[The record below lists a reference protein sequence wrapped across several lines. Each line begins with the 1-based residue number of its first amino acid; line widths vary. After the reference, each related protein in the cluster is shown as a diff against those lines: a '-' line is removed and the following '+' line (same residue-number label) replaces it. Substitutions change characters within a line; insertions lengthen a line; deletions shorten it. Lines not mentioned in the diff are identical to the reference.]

1 MVLLAV
7 PLGLAGAGTI
17 NDNGVNV
24 RSGPGTNYNILNTL
38 TKGTMITILE
48 TRGDWQQIQYGSL
61 QGWVKSAFIS
71 AGNPASSATCRLRVT
86 GDLVNLRSG
95 PDTASNKVGQV
106 RKGDILSIIEVDGN
120 WYHIK
125 TPSGLDGYIRSDYVA
140 KEVAPT
146 PAAPVA
152 PSSAPPAAVSDVKE
166 KEADANIIEISE
178 NIAAD
183 AIKLSR
189 IKDENGIKISMKSGA
204 QLKGDIDSDDDKVT
218 YEFPD
223 HHIDGLF
230 YFEEALGD
238 GMVKVRGKSEDD
250 KAVIEIEFPD
260 SVAYTTASEDG
271 GNTEVL
277 NILNSIQ
284 KVEKREFGANGERLL
299 ITTATPFKYSHQQ
312 QGDSIIIN
320 LKNMEVGGADDKYEY
335 DEGLIRLVEVT
346 KCDEAEGGV
355 NVTIK
360 TGGLGK
366 YTTGFSND
374 GTMLQIMA
382 VGKNALKQRNDN
394 LVVLDPGHGGKD
406 TGARGAKINEK
417 DVNRAVAL
425 QVGEILKLKGV
436 QVEYTRQADEF
447 IDLEPRADMAN
458 KLNAGLF
465 VSIHSNANPD
475 NSKQGTE
482 TYYYAPTDNPTL
494 FIMQDERQ
502 ALAKSIH
509 QKLASSIQR
518 PDRGVKSANFSVLRN
533 TLMPSVLIEIAF
545 ISNPD
550 EEALL
555 ANDGF
560 RNQSAQAIAEGILK
574 YIGK

>member
-1 MVLLAV
+1 LRSFRLHIIGVLFFIVMVLLAV

-189 IKDENGIKISMKSGA
+189 IKDENGIKISK
-204 QLKGDIDSDDDKVT
+204 
-218 YEFPD
+218 
-223 HHIDGLF
+223 
-230 YFEEALGD
+230 
-238 GMVKVRGKSEDD
+238 
-250 KAVIEIEFPD
+250 
-260 SVAYTTASEDG
+260 
-271 GNTEVL
+271 NTRT
-277 NILNSIQ
+277 Q
-284 KVEKREFGANGERLL
+284 
-299 ITTATPFKYSHQQ
+299 
-312 QGDSIIIN
+312 
-320 LKNMEVGGADDKYEY
+320 
-335 DEGLIRLVEVT
+335 
-346 KCDEAEGGV
+346 
-355 NVTIK
+355 
-360 TGGLGK
+360 
-366 YTTGFSND
+366 
-374 GTMLQIMA
+374 
-382 VGKNALKQRNDN
+382 
-394 LVVLDPGHGGKD
+394 
-406 TGARGAKINEK
+406 
-417 DVNRAVAL
+417 
-425 QVGEILKLKGV
+425 
-436 QVEYTRQADEF
+436 
-447 IDLEPRADMAN
+447 
-458 KLNAGLF
+458 
-465 VSIHSNANPD
+465 
-475 NSKQGTE
+475 
-482 TYYYAPTDNPTL
+482 
-494 FIMQDERQ
+494 
-502 ALAKSIH
+502 
-509 QKLASSIQR
+509 
-518 PDRGVKSANFSVLRN
+518 
-533 TLMPSVLIEIAF
+533 
-545 ISNPD
+545 
-550 EEALL
+550 
-555 ANDGF
+555 
-560 RNQSAQAIAEGILK
+560 
-574 YIGK
+574 